1 MCQINY
7 LLGKSSSD
15 LLDRLL
21 GVGLGEDDDGIELCV
36 VQLVDSVGR
45 DVQEGVLAAIH
56 DLADGRESDDA
67 GLDAAGTFAV

>member
-36 VQLVDSVGR
+36 VQLVNGVGR
-45 DVQEGVLAAIH
+45 DVQEGVLAAVH
-56 DLADGRESDDA
+56 DLADGRDA